1 MWCSR
6 WEAGSRRQRSFTSAH
21 LPHPRPIAR
30 VGCSRCS
37 LRPIEPRQRQP
48 RQRQGLLLLLRLLPL
63 REPRA
68 TRIDRR
74 SPRLRCCLACE
85 GTGRRTVRRR
95 RSRKYA
101 SAPPTNTTNATT
113 PSPGANL
120 GQCKVCGGVGLLPGF
135 SRPPT
140 PFENPAREGQPKPP
154 IVIERP
160 LVAIVGGGIGG
171 FALALA
177 LQQRGMGPV
186 RVYERD
192 GDFHTRSQ
200 GYGLT
205 LQQGAVAV
213 RALGILD
220 EAKRAGVSS
229 RAHLCL
235 DATSARELGRHG
247 SGVEARRSGQNRQ
260 NKGQNED
267 DGQDG
272 SPRRGNVHLP
282 RQALRALLCGG
293 LDDGIVRWGCE
304 LTNVA
309 WAEEGSVAQGANSLA
324 QGCSIEP
331 STAPPELIFNGGR
344 LRVRANLVVGADGI
358 RSATRRL
365 LLQQRE
371 ASVELRH
378 SVEGGHS
385 VEEGHS
391 SRVAELTPLEP
402 LGVMVI
408 LGFAPCSTPPLS
420 PNGTHVVELLDGVS
434 RLYAMPF
441 TPPHAEGLSM
451 WQLSYPCAPNDAKAL
466 ARAGGDALLAEARRR
481 CTNWSS
487 PAPELLAAT
496 DATAVSG
503 YPIYDRARESERAAR
518 GVRPP
523 LAEGVVLIGDAA
535 HPMAPFKGQGA
546 NQALLDA
553 LSLARAL
560 YDSEL
565 GDDAA
570 DANRRAAA
578 GASDAVERRPRR
590 RRRRTLRSAIDVYE
604 REAWPRAAAKVAA
617 SRKASDL
624 LHSAAALATAEAPLT
639 RAYVAA
645 QAERSMRRDSVVR
658 TKVQHVV

>member
-1 MWCSR
+1 M
-6 WEAGSRRQRSFTSAH
+6 
-21 LPHPRPIAR
+21 
-30 VGCSRCS
+30 
-37 LRPIEPRQRQP
+37 
-48 RQRQGLLLLLRLLPL
+48 
-63 REPRA
+63 
-68 TRIDRR
+68 
-74 SPRLRCCLACE
+74 
-85 GTGRRTVRRR
+85 
-95 RSRKYA
+95 
-101 SAPPTNTTNATT
+101 
-113 PSPGANL
+113 
-120 GQCKVCGGVGLLPGF
+120 
-135 SRPPT
+135 
-140 PFENPAREGQPKPP
+140 
-154 IVIERP
+154 
-160 LVAIVGGGIGG
+160 
-171 FALALA
+171 ALA
-177 LQQRGMGPV
+177 LQQRGMGTV

-247 SGVEARRSGQNRQ
+247 SGVEARRGGQNRQ

-371 ASVELRH
+371 ASLELRH
-378 SVEGGHS
+378 SVEGVHS

-408 LGFAPCSTPPLS
+408 LGFAPCSTRHSPQITTRTLS
-420 PNGTHVVELLDGVS
+420 SSSMVS
-434 RLYAMPF
+434 RDSMRCPSNASPRGRSKHVAAL
-441 TPPHAEGLSM
+441 LSM
-451 WQLSYPCAPNDAKAL
+451 RAQRCQG
-466 ARAGGDALLAEARRR
+466 ARARGRRR
-481 CTNWSS
+481 PSRRGS
-487 PAPELLAAT
+487 PAVYEL
-496 DATAVSG
+496 VEPG
-503 YPIYDRARESERAAR
+503 
-518 GVRPP
+518 
-523 LAEGVVLIGDAA
+523 
-535 HPMAPFKGQGA
+535 
-546 NQALLDA
+546 
-553 LSLARAL
+553 ARAPRC
-560 YDSEL
+560 D
-565 GDDAA
+565 
-570 DANRRAAA
+570 RRHRR
-578 GASDAVERRPRR
+578 ERLSHLRPRSRKREGCPWRSATVGRGSGVDRR
-590 RRRRTLRSAIDVYE
+590 RRAPDGAIQG
-604 REAWPRAAAKVAA
+604 
-617 SRKASDL
+617 SGG
-624 LHSAAALATAEAPLT
+624 
-639 RAYVAA
+639 
-645 QAERSMRRDSVVR
+645 
-658 TKVQHVV
+658 

>member
-1 MWCSR
+1 MR
-6 WEAGSRRQRSFTSAH
+6 WPRRWH
-21 LPHPRPIAR
+21 
-30 VGCSRCS
+30 
-37 LRPIEPRQRQP
+37 
-48 RQRQGLLLLLRLLPL
+48 
-63 REPRA
+63 
-68 TRIDRR
+68 
-74 SPRLRCCLACE
+74 
-85 GTGRRTVRRR
+85 
-95 RSRKYA
+95 
-101 SAPPTNTTNATT
+101 
-113 PSPGANL
+113 
-120 GQCKVCGGVGLLPGF
+120 
-135 SRPPT
+135 
-140 PFENPAREGQPKPP
+140 
-154 IVIERP
+154 RP
-160 LVAIVGGGIGG
+160 L
-171 FALALA
+171 
-177 LQQRGMGPV
+177 
-186 RVYERD
+186 
-192 GDFHTRSQ
+192 
-200 GYGLT
+200 GL
-205 LQQGAVAV
+205 
-213 RALGILD
+213 
-220 EAKRAGVSS
+220 
-229 RAHLCL
+229 
-235 DATSARELGRHG
+235 
-247 SGVEARRSGQNRQ
+247 
-260 NKGQNED
+260 
-267 DGQDG
+267 
-272 SPRRGNVHLP
+272 
-282 RQALRALLCGG
+282 
-293 LDDGIVRWGCE
+293 

-371 ASVELRH
+371 ASLELRH
-378 SVEGGHS
+378 SVEGVHF

-402 LGVMVI
+402 LGVMGF
-408 LGFAPCSTPPLS
+408 LGDAPCSTPPLS

-434 RLYAMPF
+434 RLYAMPLT

-466 ARAGGDALLAEARRR
+466 ARAGGDALLAAARQR

-503 YPIYDRARESERAAR
+503 YPLYDRARESERAAR
-518 GVRPP
+518 GVRPA
-523 LAEGVVLIGDAA
+523 LAEGGVLIGDAA

-553 LSLARAL
+553 LGLARAL

-570 DANRRAAA
+570 DANRRTAA
-578 GASDAVERRPRR
+578 GASAAVDRRPRR
-590 RRRRTLRSAIDVYE
+590 WSRRMLRTAMDGYE

-658 TKVQHVV
+658 TTVQHVV